1 MPPPPSPPNNPAL
14 LAGVDEVGRGCLAGP
29 VCAAAVI
36 LDPERPID
44 GLADSKTLSP
54 ARRNLLA
61 RQIRDRA
68 LGFALG
74 SASVEEIERL
84 NILHASLL
92 AMRRAVIGLSPV
104 PQQVWVDGNRVPDL
118 PMPARACIG
127 GDQSVPS
134 IAAASILAKVC
145 RDRLMTWLA
154 AECPGYDFARH
165 KGYGTAA
172 HLQALGR
179 LGVSRH
185 HRRGFAPVRR
195 LLEGRGG

>member
-1 MPPPPSPPNNPAL
+1 MPPANPPINHRT

-36 LDPERPID
+36 LNPDQPVA

-54 ARRNLLA
+54 ARRNHLA
-61 RQIRDRA
+61 RQIRATA

-74 SASVEEIERL
+74 SASVEEIEQL
-84 NILHASLL
+84 NILNASLL
-92 AMRRAVIGLSPV
+92 AMQRAVARLPQA

-118 PMPARACIG
+118 PMPARALIG
-127 GDQSVPS
+127 GDKSQPS

-145 RDRLMTWLA
+145 RDRLMTWLDA
-154 AECPGYDFARH
+154 QSPGYGFARH

-172 HLQALGR
+172 HLAALEQ
-179 LGVSRH
+179 LGISRH
-185 HRRGFAPVRR
+185 HRRGFAPIRR
-195 LLEGRGG
+195 ILNKP